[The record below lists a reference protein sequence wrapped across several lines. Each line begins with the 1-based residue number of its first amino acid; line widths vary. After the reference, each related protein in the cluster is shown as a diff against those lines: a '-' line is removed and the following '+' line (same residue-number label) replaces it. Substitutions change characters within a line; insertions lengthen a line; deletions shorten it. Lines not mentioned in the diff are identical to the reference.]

1 MCGRFTITLSYEEL
15 QEYLKTNYKIDNFKT
30 VFNVPRYNVA
40 PGQEVISII
49 NDGTNNRV
57 GQLKWGFIPSFATD
71 EKIAFS
77 MINAKAETLDQKPA
91 FKQAFEKRRCIIL
104 ADSFYEWKRIGKDKT
119 PMRILDQATKVMALA
134 GIWNTY
140 TRADG
145 SKVHT
150 CAIITTAA
158 NELVASLHD
167 RMPVILDQV
176 AQLKWLD
183 IRSKA
188 IDLKALLKPYPS
200 STMKIYQV
208 SQIVNNAKN
217 EVKECITPVE

>member
-15 QEYLKTNYKIDNFKT
+15 KDYLRTNHKIDNFKT
-30 VFNVPRYNVA
+30 DFNVPRFNVA

-77 MINAKAETLDQKPA
+77 MINAKAETLDEKPT
-91 FKQAFEKRRCIIL
+91 FKQAFEKRRCIII
-104 ADSFYEWKRIGKDKT
+104 ADSFYEWKRSGKDKT
-119 PMRILDQATKVMALA
+119 PMRVLDEASRVLALA

-140 TRADG
+140 IRADG
-145 SKVHT
+145 TKVHS
-150 CAIITTAA
+150 CAIITTSA
-158 NELVASLHD
+158 NDLVAKIHD
-167 RMPVILDQV
+167 RMPVILDQA
-176 AQLKWLD
+176 AQIKWLD
-183 IRSKA
+183 VKSKLS
-188 IDLKALLKPYPS
+188 DLKPLLKPYPS
-200 STMKIYQV
+200 STMKFYQV

-217 EVKECITPVE
+217 EVKECITPVD